1 MILGLLALGALGP
14 PILPDP
20 PSSAEVEPPGVP
32 EQVAPPAEPAPPE
45 GPVEEPPAPEVSEPP
60 APDVSEP
67 PPEPLEPPAP
77 LVDELADAELLGPQP
92 AARDGH
98 VRVKRPRFR
107 GTGQFAISGVSFG
120 MAVLIQTV
128 DSLAFGSSGFGIAER
143 VFLAAAMGTAAGG
156 GITRGHAD
164 AYDDAAFR
172 RTPLDTRKT
181 LIAGA
186 ALVGTGAVLGLVNEG
201 LWWRCAFNESG
212 PYFLDDDENFFAYP
226 CRYGL
231 NRGLLDLASG
241 MTTAGLGMLTWSL
254 VYRRDTKAYERAR
267 VVALHPTFGA
277 ASAGLTVE
285 GRF

>member
-1 MILGLLALGALGP
+1 MIFGLLALGVLGP

-20 PSSAEVEPPGVP
+20 PPSAEVEAPSVP
-32 EQVAPPAEPAPPE
+32 AEDAPPAEPVLPEAPID
-45 GPVEEPPAPEVSEPP
+45 EPLAVEVSEPSQE
-60 APDVSEP
+60 A
-67 PPEPLEPPAP
+67 LEPPAP
-77 LVDELADAELLGPQP
+77 LVNEVADAELLETPP
-92 AARDGH
+92 AEHDGY

-120 MAVLIQTV
+120 MAVLIQAV
-128 DSLAFGSSGFGIAER
+128 DSLAFGSSGFGIGER
-143 VFLAAAMGTAAGG
+143 VFLAVAMGTAAGG

-186 ALVGTGAVLGLVNEG
+186 ALIGTGAVLGLVNEG
-201 LWWRCAFNESG
+201 LWWQCAFNESG
-212 PYFLDDDENFFAYP
+212 PYFLDEDENFFAYP

-254 VYRRDTKAYERAR
+254 VYRRDSKAYERAR
-267 VVALHPTFGA
+267 VVAFHPTFGA